1 MKQKTHMANVIGGVM
16 GIILL
21 GLIVLGIWYIIYA

>member
-21 GLIVLGIWYIIYA
+21 GLILLGIWYIIAT

>member
-16 GIILL
+16 GIILV
-21 GLIVLGIWYIIYA
+21 GLILLGIWYIIYA